1 MCKPVSPRAP
11 PLLLRLLTGKHVIAL
26 PCIDDANE
34 DITEL
39 AASQNVHR
47 NQGGGDRG
55 DMQQEREREQQAL
68 TPVPGH
74 DEELE
79 RKVQALQ
86 EQLAITYEKLEEG
99 AELVC
104 EAEPNGKN
112 EVVTMYRH
120 AQDRCI
126 SPQAEINAS
135 QPTSTSMSDA
145 KSITTT
151 CSTIVVAGN
160 EADTPPPRPKTPPHP
175 TRTASRRDAM
185 KQIQEKR
192 RKARAA
198 EATVTAATRL
208 DEGGTPALGKTMG
221 QVTSSRPAVV
231 SSPSRANRSG
241 KEAAIA
247 RAREKRKVAM
257 AAASVR
263 RRLGS
268 GGHDASDGMVG
279 ISDI

>member
-1 MCKPVSPRAP
+1 MSNRCVTSFLDRGVSPYELWYVHRP
-11 PLLLRLLTGKHVIAL
+11 TFDNIL
-26 PCIDDANE
+26 PFGTLGYMRRPQPE
-34 DITEL
+34 HEL
-39 AASQNVHR
+39 APRGAKCIMLGLASDCPRDTFRVRDLTTDQVVHR
-47 NQGGGDRG
+47 Q
-55 DMQQEREREQQAL
+55 
-68 TPVPGH
+68 
-74 DEELE
+74 
-79 RKVQALQ
+79 
-86 EQLAITYEKLEEG
+86 AITWHPPPETEE
-99 AELVC
+99 
-104 EAEPNGKN
+104 
-112 EVVTMYRH
+112 T
-120 AQDRCI
+120 
-126 SPQAEINAS
+126 
-135 QPTSTSMSDA
+135 
-145 KSITTT
+145 
-151 CSTIVVAGN
+151 
-160 EADTPPPRPKTPPHP
+160 DTPPPRPKMPPHP

-257 AAASVR
+257 AAAPVR